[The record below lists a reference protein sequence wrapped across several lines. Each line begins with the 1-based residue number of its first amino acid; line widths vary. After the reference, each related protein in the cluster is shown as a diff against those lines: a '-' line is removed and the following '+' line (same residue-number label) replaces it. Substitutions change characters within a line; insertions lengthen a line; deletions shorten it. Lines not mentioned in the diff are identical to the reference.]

1 MILKDPTC
9 FSFAF
14 FKVSMAQAF
23 AELSADGECMQIQ
36 RRRPADFLGLGGR
49 KVLGAQL
56 FSAHCG

>member
-23 AELSADGECMQIQ
+23 ADLVAVKGIKGTKII
-36 RRRPADFLGLGGR
+36 RF
-49 KVLGAQL
+49 
-56 FSAHCG
+56 